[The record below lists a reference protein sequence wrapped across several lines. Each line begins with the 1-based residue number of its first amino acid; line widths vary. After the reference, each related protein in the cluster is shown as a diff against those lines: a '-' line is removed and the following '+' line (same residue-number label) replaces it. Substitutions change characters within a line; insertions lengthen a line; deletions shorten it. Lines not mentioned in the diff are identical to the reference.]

1 MLDFSCSYYRGC
13 FDKMKYLYK
22 QVKKAKGKYQSF
34 ANRII
39 LEKIFDPLTWLVAN
53 FTRLTP
59 NQLSFIGF
67 AFGFL
72 GAFMFIKTNFLLGA
86 ICWELSNLFDTFDGR
101 IARLKGKNRNY
112 KFGEYIDA
120 YGGYWVLFA
129 LIFGLSL
136 GLYFEYGSIKLLVLG
151 FLLYFF
157 MTVHFT
163 EGLLVRSLI
172 AGSKAKYEEK
182 IVSFK
187 KECEK
192 GILTKLFNF
201 QRKISE
207 KYGLEE
213 PLNLTDMEH
222 LTLFVIPVVSSFIR
236 PIYLE
241 AIIIAILC
249 LTLHSLIWFLNYK
262 RMLRAG

>member
-1 MLDFSCSYYRGC
+1 
-13 FDKMKYLYK
+13 MKYSYK
-22 QVKKAKGKYQSF
+22 QVRGAKGKYQSF
-34 ANRII
+34 ANRIL
-39 LEKIFDPLTWLVAN
+39 LEKIFDPLTWVIAN

-59 NQLSFIGF
+59 NMLSFIGF

-72 GAFMFIKTNFLLGA
+72 GAFMFIKTNFILGA

-101 IARLKGKNRNY
+101 IARLKGKKKEEH

-136 GLYFEYGSIKLLVLG
+136 GLYFEYGSIKLLIMG

-157 MTVHFT
+157 MTVHFS

-172 AGSKAKYEEK
+172 VGGKAKYEEK
-182 IVSFK
+182 IVSFR
-187 KECEK
+187 KEYER

-213 PLNLTDMEH
+213 PFNLTDMEH
-222 LTLFVIPVVSSFIR
+222 LMLFVIPVVSSLVR

-241 AIIIAILC
+241 AMIIAILC
-249 LTLHSLIWFLNYK
+249 LTLHSLMWFLNYK
-262 RMLRAG
+262 RMLKHNIK

>member
-1 MLDFSCSYYRGC
+1 
-13 FDKMKYLYK
+13 MKFKYSYK
-22 QVKKAKGKYQSF
+22 QVQKAKGKYQSF
-34 ANRII
+34 ANRIL
-39 LEKIFDPLTWLVAN
+39 LERIFDPLTWLVAN
-53 FTRLTP
+53 FTNLTP
-59 NQLSFIGF
+59 NMLSYIGF

-101 IARLKGKNRNY
+101 IARLKGKKDRNFR
-112 KFGEYIDA
+112 FGEYIDV

-136 GLYFEYGSIKLLVLG
+136 GLYFEYGSIILLVIG

-172 AGSKAKYEEK
+172 GKDKAKYEEK
-182 IVSFK
+182 VVSYK
-187 KECEK
+187 EK
-192 GILTKLFNF
+192 GGILAKLFDF
-201 QRKISE
+201 QRKISK

-213 PLNLTDMEH
+213 PFNLTDMEH
-222 LTLFVIPVVSSFIR
+222 LMLFVIPMVSVLVK
-236 PIYLE
+236 PIFFE
-241 AIIIAILC
+241 GMVIAIVC
-249 LTLHSLIWFLNYK
+249 LALHSLMWFLNYR
-262 RMLRAG
+262 RMLKYPA